1 MNADVVILKYPNRK
15 LYNRT
20 DSVYVTGS
28 KILELVRAGKKVQI
42 VEKASGKVVTGPVLA
57 QAILD
62 EGDNQFYSQES
73 MTVLEWIIRSGNFE
87 EFSKKL
93 L

>member
-1 MNADVVILKYPNRK
+1 MNETVILKYPNRK

-28 KILELVRAGKKVQI
+28 KILELVRSGRKVQI
-42 VEKASGKVVTGPVLA
+42 IEKTSGKVVTGPVLA
-57 QAILD
+57 QALLD

-73 MTVLEWIIRSGNFE
+73 VALLERIIRAGDFE
-87 EFSKKL
+87 KFSKL

>member
-1 MNADVVILKYPNRK
+1 MFDVVILKYPNRK

-28 KILELVRAGKKVQI
+28 KILELVRKGRKIQI

-57 QAILD
+57 QALLD

-73 MTVLEWIIRSGNFE
+73 VTILERIIRDGDFE
-87 EFSKKL
+87 KFSKKL

>member
-1 MNADVVILKYPNRK
+1 MFDIVILKYPNRK

-20 DSVYVTGS
+20 ESVYVTGS
-28 KILELVRAGKKVQI
+28 KLLEFVRAGKKIQV
-42 VEKASGKVVTGPVLA
+42 VEKVSGKVVTGPVLA
-57 QAILD
+57 QALLD

-73 MTVLEWIIRSGNFE
+73 VTVLERIIRSGSFE

>member
-1 MNADVVILKYPNRK
+1 MNADVVILKYRNRK
-15 LYNRT
+15 LYDRT
-20 DSVYVTGS
+20 NSVYVTGS

-42 VEKASGKVVTGPVLA
+42 IENVGGRVVTGPVLA
-57 QAILD
+57 QALLD

-73 MTVLEWIIRSGNFE
+73 VTILERIIREGSFE
-87 EFSKKL
+87 NFSKKL

>member
-1 MNADVVILKYPNRK
+1 MFDVVILKYPNRK

-28 KILELVRAGKKVQI
+28 KILELVRKGRKIQI
-42 VEKASGKVVTGPVLA
+42 VEKSSGKVVTGPVLA
-57 QAILD
+57 QALLD

-73 MTVLEWIIRSGNFE
+73 VAVLERIIRDGDFE
-87 EFSKKL
+87 TFSKKL

>member
-1 MNADVVILKYPNRK
+1 MFDVVILKYPNRK

-20 DSVYVTGS
+20 ESVYVTGS
-28 KILELVRAGKKVQI
+28 KLLEFVRAGKKIQV
-42 VEKASGKVVTGPVLA
+42 VEKVSGKVVTGPVLA
-57 QAILD
+57 QALLD

-73 MTVLEWIIRSGNFE
+73 VTVLERIIRSGSFE